1 VTIIDDLVVAAK
13 KKFNESKFDK
23 FIHEMCFPK
32 FKSFAPDVR
41 VSFRFPI
48 TILVGP
54 NGGGKSSI
62 LHAAWGMPLR
72 HSTSRFWFSTPVDPI
87 DFDANN
93 QNRYWYSHFIK
104 PLKLVVESRKMCGNK
119 NHGYWEPTRP
129 ALKEGMQG
137 MPAKNA
143 ANAPF
148 MSPTG
153 DRWTP
158 VDRTPYYF
166 NAKAESSAFDRF
178 FNSAELSSLS
188 ARQDYFV
195 KYSGKLREVIDG
207 SLSSFNY
214 YSVERVAENFVLS
227 ADQLECVNKILQKNY
242 SEARYIRHKLYD
254 KHAYSPSVIFK
265 TVSRSYSECFAGSG
279 ELAVVNFVLAL
290 GNLDDYGLLLLDEPE
305 TSLHPG
311 AQEKLVEHLLRLV
324 NEKHIQVIISTHS
337 PTFVQLLPAEALVVL
352 DETPIGVMPRPF
364 PTKASAFERLGVVN
378 KETITI
384 ITEDKL
390 LKAVVDRAV
399 SRFSKPLRD
408 KVNVVPA
415 ELGVSEMFSNQ
426 VRAHIQSG
434 SKVLMV
440 VDGDQTD
447 VEKLFDQEP
456 DDLSSK
462 QKLAVLKKLK
472 DLNVSVI
479 GSAAD
484 LDGWMRWCKSRVVLL
499 DQVCP
504 EQILLELLN
513 PKHPLLTDPNATNA
527 SFKAAAKSAVYAC
540 NGEGTAEA
548 QYHTLKHKLGNLQ
561 SGTALDTSIQTLS
574 DKLKANLAQFEPT

>member
-1 VTIIDDLVVAAK
+1 MTVIDELVASAK
-13 KKFNESKFDK
+13 KKFNEGKFDK
-23 FIHEMCFPK
+23 FIHDMCFPK

-41 VSFRFPI
+41 VSYRFPI
-48 TILVGP
+48 TVLVGP

-62 LHAAWGMPLR
+62 LHAAWGMPLK

-87 DFDANN
+87 DFDAND

-104 PLKLVVESRKMCGNK
+104 PLKLIVESRKMCGNK

-129 ALKEGMQG
+129 AQKEGMKG
-137 MPAKNA
+137 MPTKNEA
-143 ANAPF
+143 YAPY
-148 MSPTG
+148 MSRTG

-166 NAKAESSAFDRF
+166 NAKTESSAFDRF
-178 FNSAELSSLS
+178 FNSAELSSLT
-188 ARQDYFV
+188 AKQDYFV
-195 KYSGKLREVIDG
+195 KYSGKLRAVIDG
-207 SLSSFNY
+207 SLSSFDY
-214 YSVERVAENFVLS
+214 YGVERVAENFLLP
-227 ADQLECVNKILQKNY
+227 ADQLASVNRILQKNY

-254 KHAYSPSVIFK
+254 KHAHSPSVIFK
-265 TVSRSYSECFAGSG
+265 TASRSYSECFAGSG

-290 GNLDDYGLLLLDEPE
+290 ENIEPYGLLLLDEPE

-311 AQEKLVEHLLRLV
+311 AQEKLTEHLLRLV

-364 PTKASAFERLGVVN
+364 PTKASAFERLGVVD
-378 KETITI
+378 KEKITI
-384 ITEDKL
+384 LTEDKL

-399 SRFSKPLRD
+399 SRFPKPLRD

-426 VRAHIQSG
+426 VRAHLQAG

-462 QKLAVLKKLK
+462 QKHAILEQLK
-472 DLNVSVI
+472 DFNVSVI
-479 GSAAD
+479 GSIAD

-499 DQVCP
+499 DYVCP

-513 PKHPLLTDPNATNA
+513 PTHPLLTDPNATNA
-527 SFKAAAKSAVYAC
+527 SFKTAAKSAVHAC
-540 NGEGTAEA
+540 NGEATAEA
-548 QYHTLKHKLGNLQ
+548 HYHTLKHRLGSIQ

-574 DKLKANLAQFEPT
+574 DKLKFKLAQFDPT

>member
-1 VTIIDDLVVAAK
+1 
-13 KKFNESKFDK
+13 
-23 FIHEMCFPK
+23 
-32 FKSFAPDVR
+32 
-41 VSFRFPI
+41 
-48 TILVGP
+48 
-54 NGGGKSSI
+54 
-62 LHAAWGMPLR
+62 MPLK

-87 DFDANN
+87 DFDAND

-129 ALKEGMQG
+129 AQKEGMKG
-137 MPAKNA
+137 MPAKND
-143 ANAPF
+143 ANAPY
-148 MSPTG
+148 MSRTG
-153 DRWTP
+153 DRWSP

-166 NAKAESSAFDRF
+166 NAKTESSAFDRF
-178 FNSAELSSLS
+178 FNSTELSSLT

-207 SLSSFNY
+207 GLITLKY

-227 ADQLECVNKILQKNY
+227 TDQLASVNKILQKNY

-254 KHAYSPSVIFK
+254 KHAHSPSVIFK
-265 TVSRSYSECFAGSG
+265 TASRSYSECFAGSG

-290 GNLDDYGLLLLDEPE
+290 ENIEPYGLLLLDEPE

-311 AQEKLVEHLLRLV
+311 AQEKLTEHLLRLV

-337 PTFVQLLPAEALVVL
+337 PTFVQLLPTEALVVL
-352 DETPIGVMPRPF
+352 DETSTGVAPRPF
-364 PTKASAFERLGVVN
+364 PTKASAFERLGVVD
-378 KETITI
+378 KEKITI
-384 ITEDKL
+384 LTEDKL

-399 SRFSKPLRD
+399 SRFPKPLRD
-408 KVNVVPA
+408 KVNVIPA

-426 VRAHIQSG
+426 VRAHIQAG
-434 SKVLMV
+434 SNVLMV
-440 VDGDQTD
+440 VDGDQAD

-456 DDLSSK
+456 DALSSI
-462 QKLAVLKKLK
+462 QKNEVLEKLK
-472 DLNVSVI
+472 DLKVSVI
-479 GSAAD
+479 GSTAD

-513 PKHPLLTDPNATNA
+513 STHPLLSDPNATNA
-527 SFKAAAKSAVYAC
+527 GFKTAAKSAVYASM
-540 NGEGTAEA
+540 GEGTADA
-548 QYHTLKHKLGNLQ
+548 QYHVLKYKLGDVQ
-561 SGTALDTSIQTLS
+561 AGTALDTSMQALS
-574 DKLKANLAQFEPT
+574 DKLKAKLAQFDPT

>member
-1 VTIIDDLVVAAK
+1 MMTMNDLIAAAK
-13 KKFNESKFDK
+13 KKLTEGKFDK

-41 VSFRFPI
+41 IAFRFPI

-62 LHAAWGMPLR
+62 LHAAWGMPLK

-104 PLKLVVESRKMCGNK
+104 PLNLIVESRKMCGNK

-129 ALKEGMQG
+129 ALKEGMKS
-137 MPAKNA
+137 MPVKTKTL
-143 ANAPF
+143 APF

-158 VDRTPYYF
+158 VERTPYYF

-207 SLSSFNY
+207 SKSSFEY
-214 YSVERVAENFVLS
+214 YGVERVAENFVLS
-227 ADQLECVNKILQKNY
+227 AEQLDKVNKILQKNY

-254 KHAYSPSVIFK
+254 KYAYSPSVIFK
-265 TVSRSYSECFAGSG
+265 TASRSYSECFAGSG
-279 ELAVVNFVLAL
+279 ELAVVNLVLAL
-290 GNLDDYGLLLLDEPE
+290 ENLDNYDLLLLDEPE

-311 AQEKLVEHLLRLV
+311 AQKRLTEYLLQLV
-324 NEKHIQVIISTHS
+324 NDKHLQIIISTHS

-352 DETPIGVMPRPF
+352 DETDVGVAPRAH
-364 PTKASAFERLGVVN
+364 PTKASAFERMGVVD
-378 KETITI
+378 KEKVTIL
-384 ITEDKL
+384 TEDKL

-399 SRFSKPLRD
+399 FRLPKPLRE
-408 KVNVVPA
+408 KVNIVA
-415 ELGVSEMFSNQ
+415 TELGVSEMFSNQ
-426 VRAHIQSG
+426 VRAHIQAG

-440 VDGDQTD
+440 VDGDQVD
-447 VEKLFDQEP
+447 VEKIFAQEP
-456 DDLSSK
+456 DELSHK
-462 QKLAVLKKLK
+462 QKKDAQEKLK
-472 DLNVSVI
+472 MLGVSII
-479 GSAAD
+479 GSTAD
-484 LDGWMRWCKSRVVLL
+484 LEGWMIWCKSRVVLL

-504 EQILLELLN
+504 EQILLELFN
-513 PKHPLLTDPNATNA
+513 PGHPLLSNPNATNA
-527 SFKAAAKSAVYAC
+527 EFKNAAKAAVRSSI
-540 NGEGTAEA
+540 GEGTADA
-548 QYHTLKHKLGNLQ
+548 QYYALKLKLSGIQ
-561 SGTALDTSIQTLS
+561 SGTGLDHSIQALS
-574 DKLKANLAQFEPT
+574 DKLKAKLTQFDPV

>member
-1 VTIIDDLVVAAK
+1 MTVIDGLVATAQ
-13 KKFNESKFDK
+13 KKFNDGKFDK

-32 FKSFAPDVR
+32 FKSFTPDAR
-41 VSFRFPI
+41 ISFRFPI
-48 TILVGP
+48 TVLVGP

-62 LHAAWGMPLR
+62 LHAAWGMPLK

-104 PLKLVVESRKMCGNK
+104 PLKLLAESRKMCGNK
-119 NHGYWEPTRP
+119 SHGYWEPTRP
-129 ALKEGMQG
+129 AQKEGMKS
-137 MPAKNA
+137 MPAKSA
-143 ANAPF
+143 AYAPF

-158 VDRTPYYF
+158 VDRSAYYF

-178 FNSAELSSLS
+178 FNSVELSSLS

-195 KYSGKLREVIDG
+195 KYSGKLREVIDR
-207 SLSSFNY
+207 SLSSFDY
-214 YSVERVAENFVLS
+214 YGVERVAEHFVIS
-227 ADQLECVNKILQKNY
+227 AEQLDRVNKILQKDY
-242 SEARYIRHKLYD
+242 TEARYIRHKLYD
-254 KHAYSPSVIFK
+254 KYAFSPSVIFK
-265 TVSRSYSECFAGSG
+265 TASRSYSECFAGSG

-290 GNLDDYGLLLLDEPE
+290 ENLDDYGLLLLDEPE

-311 AQEKLVEHLLRLV
+311 AQEKLTEYLLSLV

-352 DETPIGVMPRPF
+352 DETSIGIAPRPF
-364 PTKASAFERLGVVN
+364 SSKASAFERLGVVDN
-378 KETITI
+378 EKI
-384 ITEDKL
+384 IIVTEDKL

-399 SRFSKPLRD
+399 SRLPKSLRA
-408 KVNVVPA
+408 KVNVVAA

-426 VRAHIQSG
+426 VRAHILAS

-440 VDGDQTD
+440 VDGDQAD
-447 VEKLFDQEP
+447 VEKIFVQEP

-462 QKLAVLKKLK
+462 QKQVLLK
-472 DLNVSVI
+472 ELKNLNITVI
-479 GSAAD
+479 GSNTD

-504 EQILLELLN
+504 EQMLLELLN
-513 PKHPLLTDPNATNA
+513 PTHPLLTDPSAKNAD
-527 SFKAAAKSAVYAC
+527 FKSKVKSAV
-540 NGEGTAEA
+540 NVGKGDSTADA
-548 QYHTLKHKLGNLQ
+548 QYHIFKYKLGEIQ
-561 SGTALDTSIQTLS
+561 SGTALDTSIQALS
-574 DKLKANLAQFEPT
+574 DKLKAKLAQFDPT

>member
-1 VTIIDDLVVAAK
+1 MTVIDDLVAVAQ
-13 KKFNESKFDK
+13 KKFREGQFDK
-23 FIHEMCFPK
+23 FIYEMCFPK
-32 FKSFAPDVR
+32 FKSFAPDTR
-41 VSFRFPI
+41 IPFKFPI
-48 TILVGP
+48 TVLVGP

-62 LHAAWGMPLR
+62 LHAAWGMPLK

-129 ALKEGMQG
+129 ALKEGMKG
-137 MPAKNA
+137 MPTKNA
-143 ANAPF
+143 ALAPF

-158 VDRTPYYF
+158 VDRVPYYF
-166 NAKAESSAFDRF
+166 NAKTESSAFDRF
-178 FNSAELSSLS
+178 FNSTELSSLT

-195 KYSGKLREVIDG
+195 KYSGKLREVID
-207 SLSSFNY
+207 SALVKLKY
-214 YSVERVAENFVLS
+214 YGVERVAENFVLS
-227 ADQLECVNKILQKNY
+227 PDKLASVNKILQKNY
-242 SEARYIRHKLYD
+242 SEARYIKHKLYD
-254 KHAYSPSVIFK
+254 KHSHSPSVIFK
-265 TVSRSYSECFAGSG
+265 TASRSYSECFAGSG

-290 GNLDDYGLLLLDEPE
+290 EDIAPYGLLLLDEPE

-311 AQEKLVEHLLRLV
+311 AQERLTEHLLRLV
-324 NEKHIQVIISTHS
+324 NEKFIQVIISTHS

-352 DETPIGVMPRPF
+352 DETSVGVAPRPF
-364 PTKASAFERLGVVN
+364 SSKASAFERLGVVDN
-378 KETITI
+378 EKITI
-384 ITEDKL
+384 LTEDKL

-399 SRFSKPLRD
+399 LRFPKPLRM
-408 KVNVVPA
+408 KVNVVAA

-426 VRAHIQSG
+426 VRAHIQAS

-440 VDGDQTD
+440 VDGDQAD
-447 VEKLFDQEP
+447 VEKIYIQEP

-462 QKLAVLKKLK
+462 QKQVLLKELK
-472 DLNVSVI
+472 DLNITVI
-479 GSAAD
+479 GSDAD

-504 EQILLELLN
+504 EQVLLELLN
-513 PKHPLLTDPNATNA
+513 TTHPLLTDPNAKNA
-527 SFKAAAKSAVYAC
+527 DFKSAVKSAV
-540 NGEGTAEA
+540 NVGKGDSTADA
-548 QYHTLKHKLGNLQ
+548 QYHILKYQLHNIQ
-561 SGTALDTSIQTLS
+561 SGTALDLSIQALS
-574 DKLKANLAQFEPT
+574 DKLKAKLAQFDPT

>member
-1 VTIIDDLVVAAK
+1 MTAINDLVAAAR
-13 KKFNESKFDK
+13 KKFNEHKFDK

-41 VSFRFPI
+41 ISFRFPI
-48 TILVGP
+48 TVLVGP

-62 LHAAWGMPLR
+62 LHAAWGMPLK

-87 DFDANN
+87 DFDAND

-104 PLKLVVESRKMCGNK
+104 PLKLIVESRKMCGNK

-129 ALKEGMQG
+129 ALKEGMKG
-137 MPAKNA
+137 MPAKNEA
-143 ANAPF
+143 YAPY
-148 MSPTG
+148 MSRTG

-166 NAKAESSAFDRF
+166 NAKTESSAFDRF
-178 FNSAELSSLS
+178 FNSAELSSLT
-188 ARQDYFV
+188 AKQDYFV
-195 KYSGKLREVIDG
+195 KYSGKLRAVIDG
-207 SLSSFNY
+207 DLSSFGY
-214 YSVERVAENFVLS
+214 YGVERVDENFVLA
-227 ADQLECVNKILQKNY
+227 ADQLASVNRILQKNY

-254 KHAYSPSVIFK
+254 KHAHSPSVIFK
-265 TVSRSYSECFAGSG
+265 TASRSYSECFAGSG

-290 GNLDDYGLLLLDEPE
+290 ENIEPYGLLLLDEPE

-311 AQEKLVEHLLRLV
+311 AQEKLTEHLLRLV
-324 NEKHIQVIISTHS
+324 NEKYIQVIISTHS
-337 PTFVQLLPAEALVVL
+337 PTFVQLLPTEALVVL
-352 DETPIGVMPRPF
+352 DETPTGVMPRPF
-364 PTKASAFERLGVVN
+364 PTKASAFERLGVVD
-378 KETITI
+378 KEKITI
-384 ITEDKL
+384 LTEDKL

-399 SRFSKPLRD
+399 SRLPKPLLD

-426 VRAHIQSG
+426 VRAHIQAG

-440 VDGDQTD
+440 VDGDQKD
-447 VEKLFDQEP
+447 VEKLFDQDP
-456 DDLSSK
+456 NDLSAK
-462 QKLAVLKKLK
+462 QKNAVLEKLK
-472 DLNVSVI
+472 ELDVSVI
-479 GSAAD
+479 GSTAD

-513 PKHPLLTDPNATNA
+513 PKHPLLTNQNATNA
-527 SFKAAAKSAVYAC
+527 NFKAAAKLAVLTI

-548 QYHTLKHKLGNLQ
+548 QYHTLKCKLGEIQ
-561 SGTALDTSIQTLS
+561 SGTALDNSIQALS
-574 DKLKANLAQFEPT
+574 GKLKDMLAQFDPA